1 MRQRLN
7 LKEEGSTVSVNSKI
21 EKFSAED
28 LIHLRSNLLR
38 SGIDSWQ
45 AAEVVSDFLAGRG
58 YGVSAQRARD
68 SISRLKKP
76 DWNLECMQ
84 EELENLAC
92 VM

>member
-1 MRQRLN
+1 M
-7 LKEEGSTVSVNSKI
+7 SANSKI

-28 LIHLRSNLLR
+28 LTHLRSSLLR

-58 YGVSAQRARD
+58 YGVSAEKARD
-68 SISRLKKP
+68 SVSRLKNP
-76 DWNLECMQ
+76 GYGLECMQ
-84 EELENLAC
+84 EELEHLAC